1 MYVSAAS
8 GSVVQYDWDGSIW
21 DGAGYSG
28 ISGCFRA
35 GAGSFHT
42 GTFRVL
48 MEAPQESCLFEK
60 DADEKRMSCQRDQ
73 GNDTASDL

>member
-42 GTFRVL
+42 GTFRCFNGSIHRKAV
-48 MEAPQESCLFEK
+48 A
-60 DADEKRMSCQRDQ
+60 
-73 GNDTASDL
+73 